1 MMYTSVFTI
10 WSLVINI
17 SDWSR
22 ERLQIRQCCSSY
34 WIWQDWSGNQHPR
47 HQLTR
52 SSNLLFA
59 LHTFLTKLPLPTSH
73 IYMYIITFLFKIY
86 MILVTITCGGV
97 PHHERWLDNGH
108 HLVNRL
114 RAETE
119 IGTVMNMTLFKM
131 VVNLS
136 CWYSWFILSPGDL
149 LCSVGRKCNWC
160 RWAGSRPNSNFSSAS
175 NVSGF

>member
-10 WSLVINI
+10 WSVIVINI

-59 LHTFLTKLPLPTSH
+59 LHMFLISTKLQPTTSDT
-73 IYMYIITFLFKIY
+73 ITFLFNIY
-86 MILVTITCGGV
+86 DPGN
-97 PHHERWLDNGH
+97 HHLWWRSTSWKEAGQRSPPCKPSWRGNWDRNDVVDDSRWL
-108 HLVNRL
+108 L
-114 RAETE
+114 
-119 IGTVMNMTLFKM
+119 
-131 VVNLS
+131 

-149 LCSVGRKCNWC
+149 LCSAGRKCNWC
-160 RWAGSRPNSNFSSAS
+160 RWAGSRPNSNFTSES